1 MTSTPAA
8 APPSTQKEKTESRQA
23 GLRQANLAILI
34 VLIVQF
40 ALGMGV
46 NLYVTLPA
54 AGHPG
59 HASWFGNGT
68 LLALHT
74 ALGMFLILAAIFVLV
89 RSIMARNAAIIV
101 TSAAGLVAI
110 LLAAFFGSGF
120 TDKLT
125 DGYSIGMALAFAVAL
140 ACYAIGL
147 FAAPTGKAV
156 GDAGAPRL

>member
-8 APPSTQKEKTESRQA
+8 APPSTQKQKTESRQA

>member
-1 MTSTPAA
+1 MTSPPAA
-8 APPSTQKEKTESRQA
+8 APPSAQKQKTESRQA
-23 GLRQANLAILI
+23 GLRQANLALLILLAI
-34 VLIVQF
+34 QF
-40 ALGMGV
+40 ALGIGV

-59 HASWFGNGT
+59 HASWFGNGAI
-68 LLALHT
+68 LAFHA
-74 ALGMFLILAAIFVLV
+74 ALGMLLILGAIFVLV
-89 RSIMARNAAIIV
+89 RAIMARNATIIV

-110 LLAAFFGSGF
+110 LLSAFFGSGF

-147 FAAPTGKAV
+147 FAAPAGKAV